1 MKRVILSVTEDLYT
15 DQRMDKMS
23 LFLHKKG
30 FDVTLVGRCYGDSPV
45 LGERPYKTKRLR
57 LLFRRGFLFY
67 AEYQFRLLLYLLF
80 HKCDLL
86 VANDLDTLLPNYLI
100 SKWRKKPLVYDSHE
114 YFCGELSVVSKP
126 ISYKVWHGI
135 EKRCFP
141 KLKRVITVSQSI
153 VDQYEKEY
161 GIRPYLVRNIPPASV
176 TFPVTA
182 TRQSLGMPEDK
193 TVLLLQ
199 GAGINEGR
207 GGEEIVQ
214 SMQYLPDYH
223 LFIVGEGTV
232 VPQLK
237 QMAKDMQLQDRITF
251 VPRQTPDKLFNY
263 TALADIGMAIDTDI
277 SANLRFSLPNKIF
290 EYIKAGT
297 PMVVSNLV
305 ERARIVRQY
314 DVGVVTEAITPESIA
329 QAVKQLADSS
339 RLTKCRENCKIAAQE
354 LTWENEEKVLEQ
366 VYHPFL

>member
-45 LGERPYKTKRLR
+45 LEKRPYKTKRLR
-57 LLFRRGFLFY
+57 LLFRKGSIFY
-67 AEYQFRLLLYLLF
+67 AEYTIRLLFYLLF
-80 HKCDLL
+80 KKCDLL
-86 VANDLDTLLPNYLI
+86 VANDLDTLLPNYLV

-135 EKRCFP
+135 EKFCFP
-141 KLKRVITVSQSI
+141 KLKTVITVSQSI

-161 GIRPYLVRNIPPASV
+161 GIRPYLVRNIPPAA
-176 TFPVTA
+176 TPLVTA
-182 TRQSLGMPEDK
+182 TRQSLQMPDDK

-199 GAGINEGR
+199 GSGINEGR

-214 SMQYLPDYH
+214 AMQYLPDCH
-223 LFIVGEGTV
+223 LFIVGNGTV
-232 VPQLK
+232 LPQLK
-237 QMAKDMQLQDRITF
+237 RMSAEMNLQDRITF
-251 VPRQTPDKLFNY
+251 VPRQTPENLFNY
-263 TALADIGMAIDTDI
+263 TSLADMGMAIDTDQ

-290 EYIKAGT
+290 DYIKAGL

-314 DVGVVTEAITPESIA
+314 KVGTIAESVTPEA
-329 QAVKQLADSS
+329 LAAAVKELSDPELLAQ
-339 RLTKCRENCKIAAQE
+339 CRENCKTAARE

-366 VYHPFL
+366 VYAPYL

>member
-45 LGERPYKTKRLR
+45 LEKRPYKTKRLR
-57 LLFRRGFLFY
+57 LLFRKGSIFY
-67 AEYQFRLLLYLLF
+67 AEYTIRLLFYLLF
-80 HKCDLL
+80 KKCDLL
-86 VANDLDTLLPNYLI
+86 VANDLDTLLPNYLV

-135 EKRCFP
+135 EKFCFP
-141 KLKRVITVSQSI
+141 KLKTVITVSQSI

-161 GIRPYLVRNIPPASV
+161 GIRPYLVRNIPPAA
-176 TFPVTA
+176 TPLVTA
-182 TRQSLGMPEDK
+182 TRQSLQMPDDK

-199 GAGINEGR
+199 GSGINEGR

-214 SMQYLPDYH
+214 AMQYLPDCH
-223 LFIVGEGTV
+223 LFIVGNGTV
-232 VPQLK
+232 LPQLK
-237 QMAKDMQLQDRITF
+237 KMSAEMHLQDRITF
-251 VPRQTPDKLFNY
+251 VPRQTPENLFNY
-263 TALADIGMAIDTDI
+263 TSLADMGMAIDTDQ

-290 EYIKAGT
+290 DYIKAGL

-314 DVGVVTEAITPESIA
+314 KVGTIAESVTPEA
-329 QAVKQLADSS
+329 LAAAVKELSDPELLAQ
-339 RLTKCRENCKIAAQE
+339 CRENCKTAARE
-354 LTWENEEKVLEQ
+354 LTWENEEKVLER
-366 VYHPFL
+366 VYAPYL